1 MNNYIKIL
9 IFVILG
15 ISQLT
20 LIPIL
25 GIKGIYPNIVLI
37 GAVMLVMMDMED
49 DALLLAIIGGIILDL
64 SGPLYFGL
72 NVIIIIGIILSFRY
86 IINKF
91 IPVMNVITIAIGVL
105 IATMVNAAVVNLFIG
120 QWPSITIVLE
130 GLYGLLIGYIIYW
143 QLHKMQNQSFAT
155 KI

>member
-9 IFVILG
+9 IFMLLG

-20 LIPIL
+20 LIPIF

-37 GAVMLVMMDMED
+37 GAVMLVMMDLDD

-64 SGPLYFGL
+64 SGSLYFGL
-72 NVIIIIGIILSFRY
+72 NAIVIIGIILSFRY

-91 IPVMNVITIAIGVL
+91 IPVMNIITIALGIF
-105 IATMVNAAVVNLFIG
+105 IATMVNATIVNLFIG

-130 GLYGLLIGYIIYW
+130 GLYGLLMGYIIYW
-143 QLHKMQNQSFAT
+143 QLHKMQNQSFTT